1 MLAIIQARMSSRRL
15 KGKVLKKINKKMLL
29 QRVFDSVN
37 NCKNVSKIIVATS
50 TNLSD
55 KKIVNF
61 CKRKKID
68 YIRGDL
74 NNVMKR
80 FLQVLKKNKSKHFIR
95 VCADSPF
102 IDSQILSRFVKTA
115 KNQNFDIVTNL
126 LPRSFPKG
134 QSIEIFKT
142 STFKK
147 NFPKIKNKHDLEH
160 VAPFFYRNKNKFKI
174 KNILYKKNLSNLNLS
189 VDTYEDIKFARKVSR
204 IIDKKFQSIYSF
216 KNLVKVL
223 EDR

>member
-15 KGKVLKKINKKMLL
+15 SGKVLKKINKKTLL

-50 TNLSD
+50 TNLQD

-68 YIRGDL
+68 YFRGDL

-80 FLQVLKKNKSKHFIR
+80 FLQVLKKNNSKYFVRI
-95 VCADSPF
+95 CADSPF
-102 IDSQILSRFVKTA
+102 IDSQILSQFIKIT
-115 KNQNFDIVTNL
+115 KNQNFDIITNL

-147 NFPKIKNKHDLEH
+147 NYPKIKAKHDLEH

-174 KNILYKKNLSNLNLS
+174 KNVLYKKNLSNFNLS
-189 VDTYEDIKFARKVSR
+189 VDTYEDIKFARKISK
-204 IIDKKFQSIYSF
+204 IIDDKFKSRYTF

-223 EDR
+223 EKR